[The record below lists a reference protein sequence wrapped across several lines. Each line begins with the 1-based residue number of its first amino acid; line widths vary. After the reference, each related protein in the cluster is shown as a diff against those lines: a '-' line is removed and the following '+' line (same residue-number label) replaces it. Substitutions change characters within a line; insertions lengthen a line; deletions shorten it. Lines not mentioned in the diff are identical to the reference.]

1 MPAVTL
7 GMSLYS
13 SDGADYMQSR
23 VQNTRHTGETHNPL
37 WDVWPG
43 GGASSQVLW
52 TQRRGQPDMGRALSW
67 ERASALFL

>member
-7 GMSLYS
+7 GMLLYS
-13 SDGADYMQSR
+13 DCADDMQSC
-23 VQNTRHTGETHNPL
+23 VQNTGHTGEAHNRL

-43 GGASSQVLW
+43 GGASSRVLW